1 MIQCFGQMARTV
13 GNKLAQFLDEIIPI
27 LIKFT
32 NTLSRDQSVDIDNE
46 IAEACITT
54 IESLIKKC
62 PREMTKYIDDILK
75 LTEDKLEYDPNYTYN
90 DQEDE
95 EMEGDEEGGW
105 GSEFE
110 EEAVG

>member
-1 MIQCFGQMARTV
+1 
-13 GNKLAQFLDEIIPI
+13 
-27 LIKFT
+27 
-32 NTLSRDQSVDIDNE
+32 
-46 IAEACITT
+46 
-54 IESLIKKC
+54 
-62 PREMTKYIDDILK
+62 MTKYIDDILK

-90 DQEDE
+90 DQQDE